1 MDTKEFEILH
11 WTSVFYN
18 VLTSMTE
25 CFLDYLCFIIK
36 LAYLR

>member
-11 WTSVFYN
+11 QTSVFYN

-25 CFLDYLCFIIK
+25 CFLITYVLLLNWHI
-36 LAYLR
+36 